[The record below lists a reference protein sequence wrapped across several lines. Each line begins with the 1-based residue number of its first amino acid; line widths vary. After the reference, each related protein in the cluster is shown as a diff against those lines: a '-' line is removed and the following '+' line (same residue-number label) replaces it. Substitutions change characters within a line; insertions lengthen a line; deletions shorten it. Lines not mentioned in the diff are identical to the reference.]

1 MILGLVAMLES
12 GQHRLYQWEQPF
24 LHFTHAG
31 KQASWPCFQENQS
44 LDFKYNLM
52 ILMLATFFFPEKTH
66 FPLPLGA
73 LPGK

>member
-44 LDFKYNLM
+44 LDIYVQSTDFNVSN
-52 ILMLATFFFPEKTH
+52 
-66 FPLPLGA
+66 
-73 LPGK
+73 